1 MLRYGYNMSLKTMGK
16 GLVSSIVSRQIVGNV
31 GKGAMSGLNEYYEY
45 VSTGDTN
52 GISSFH
58 IFMYRQLL
66 GRGKNPIFSF

>member
-1 MLRYGYNMSLKTMGK
+1 
-16 GLVSSIVSRQIVGNV
+16 
-31 GKGAMSGLNEYYEY
+31 MSGLNEYYEY

-66 GRGKNPIFSF
+66 EEVKIQS